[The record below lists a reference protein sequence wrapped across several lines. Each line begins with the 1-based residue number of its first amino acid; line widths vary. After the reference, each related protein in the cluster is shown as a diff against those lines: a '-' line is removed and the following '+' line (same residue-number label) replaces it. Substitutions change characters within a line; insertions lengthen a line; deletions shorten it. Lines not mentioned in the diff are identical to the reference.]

1 MSVTRNRCIFFA
13 IMSSTLSSVATL
25 FKVQGVEHVAP
36 LLGASVG
43 VLFAGLI
50 SFPYLAFRRQLPT
63 FSQLW
68 AVRSPLIKLIIAR
81 PIISNILFTVGL
93 TMKTGVK
100 AVFLT
105 KMEPY
110 LVIFWVWVLD
120 GKRPSGRH
128 LNLLLV
134 HILGAILLSVGDFT
148 TISSAQW
155 GDAIIFTAVITAGL
169 SYRYAPRVTAVLTPT
184 QTAAVTETAGGL
196 LTLPIAL
203 AMCSVALGP
212 EQREGWMYLA
222 VHSVLFYVLAV
233 PLLYASLGG
242 IEGWHSSALRATGPL
257 TAVPI
262 AYFFFG
268 ERLSSVQLLGG
279 LVVLTTSALVS
290 RPARKRAEDAEPA
303 PA

>member
-1 MSVTRNRCIFFA
+1 MSVTRNRCIVFA
-13 IMSSTLSSVATL
+13 ILSSTLSSVATL
-25 FKVQGVEHVAP
+25 FKVQGVEHVP
-36 LLGASVG
+36 PILGASVG

-50 SFPYLAFRRQLPT
+50 SFPYLALRGQLPS
-63 FSQLW
+63 FAQLW
-68 AVRSPLIKLIIAR
+68 GVRSPLIKLIIAR
-81 PIISNILFTVGL
+81 PVISNILFTIGL
-93 TMKTGVK
+93 TMTTGVK

-128 LNLLLV
+128 LNLLLI
-134 HILGAILLSVGDFT
+134 HIFGAILLSVGDFST
-148 TISSAQW
+148 LSAAQW
-155 GDAIIFTAVITAGL
+155 GDAIIFVAVITSGL
-169 SYRYAPRVTAVLTPT
+169 SYRFAPRVTAVLTPT

-196 LTLPIAL
+196 LTLPLAL
-203 AMCSVALGP
+203 ALCSISFGP
-212 EQREGWMYLA
+212 AEREGWMYLA
-222 VHSVLFYVLAV
+222 FHSVLFYVLAV

-268 ERLSSVQLLGG
+268 EQLSPVQLFGG
-279 LVVLTTSALVS
+279 LIVLMTSALVS
-290 RPARKRAEDAEPA
+290 RPARKRAADAEPA